1 MRRHLIGTV
10 VKTSMQKTAVVRVD
24 RVVVH
29 PKYRKRYKISKKFLV
44 HDPENKAKVGTQVTI
59 KETRPISKTKR
70 WILVSDVVVT
80 K

>member
-44 HDPENKAKVGTQVTI
+44 HDPENKAKIGTQVTI

>member
-1 MRRHLIGTV
+1 
-10 VKTSMQKTAVVRVD
+10 MQKTAVVRVD